1 MRPLTEPETKV
12 VFDKLAN
19 YCSDLKSLIAP
30 LDDGDRYVFRLNHSR
45 VRLFFP
51 SPKQLPADNLD
62 PRSTTSASPS
72 PISPPAS
79 AAMPSSA

>member
-19 YCSDLKSLIAP
+19 YCTDLKSLIAP

-45 VRLFFP
+45 VRIPLGFP
-51 SPKQLPADNLD
+51 QPMMNSTSHFQSHGGTIASIKQLTAPL
-62 PRSTTSASPS
+62 
-72 PISPPAS
+72 
-79 AAMPSSA
+79 

>member
-19 YCSDLKSLIAP
+19 YCTDLKTLIAP

-45 VRLFFP
+45 VG
-51 SPKQLPADNLD
+51 LPHFLQAHYQSHANKN
-62 PRSTTSASPS
+62 
-72 PISPPAS
+72 
-79 AAMPSSA
+79 

>member
-19 YCSDLKSLIAP
+19 YCTDLKSLIAP

-45 VRLFFP
+45 VGAPPPLYLTLLPSRLASAFALALRLSRLTP
-51 SPKQLPADNLD
+51 SPLD
-62 PRSTTSASPS
+62 
-72 PISPPAS
+72 
-79 AAMPSSA
+79 

>member
-19 YCSDLKSLIAP
+19 YCTDLKTLIAP

-45 VRLFFP
+45 VGLPLF
-51 SPKQLPADNLD
+51 
-62 PRSTTSASPS
+62 PRTPWSITQGTC
-72 PISPPAS
+72 I
-79 AAMPSSA
+79 